1 MNTYTQAGLLTRL
14 GSCSSVFLLTKNIRS
29 YMKEVLLTVL
39 SGLAFGLLSLF
50 GSEIALFKLEYQVA
64 IVSAVTT
71 LLMSKMVVI
80 NATYKG
86 IKQVANNACTAFE
99 IALNLL
105 VFSYHMSSLYPLIAA
120 SVGIVGWVAM
130 LVFIGATLILW
141 IKKTEK

>member
-1 MNTYTQAGLLTRL
+1 
-14 GSCSSVFLLTKNIRS
+14 
-29 YMKEVLLTVL
+29 MKEVLLTVL

-64 IVSAVTT
+64 IVSAVAT

-86 IKQVANNACTAFE
+86 IKQVTNNACTAFE

-105 VFSYHMSSLYPLIAA
+105 VFSYHMSSPLIAA
-120 SVGIVGWVAM
+120 SVGTVGWVAM